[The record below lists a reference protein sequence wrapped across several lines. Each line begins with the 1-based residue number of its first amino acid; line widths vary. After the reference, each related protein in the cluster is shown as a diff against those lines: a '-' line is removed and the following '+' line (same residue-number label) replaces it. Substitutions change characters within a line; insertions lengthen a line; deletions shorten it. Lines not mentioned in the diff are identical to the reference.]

1 MDYFRDNRIINS
13 IVRIKVV
20 GVGGG
25 GNSVLMRL
33 AEERIP
39 GIELLGVNT
48 DTAQLSRLQQMG
60 IPTLPIGTTITR
72 GRGTGGSAKT
82 GAEAAMLDK
91 NVIARELRDVDLVF
105 ITAGLGS
112 GVGTGAAPI
121 VSQIA
126 HNLGILTIGVV
137 TAPFSFEGKR
147 KMQTAE
153 VGIRQLKA
161 SLDGLLVI
169 HNDNLM
175 KLEGNRR
182 LSLADSFKAADN
194 VLRHAIIG
202 ISELILTPGVI
213 NVDFADVTSIF
224 RQSDSSDAII
234 GIGTDERGSAVEAVK
249 SAIASPLI
257 ERSLDGARAIL
268 INITGGESMSLVA
281 VSDASQYIYDHTHPN
296 VNIIFGTV
304 VDKSLGES
312 IRVTLVATD
321 FADSVAVRSGSS
333 GCFGEAVREMPAAGA
348 KSETG
353 APEMSNTQLSKVISG
368 ATTVEEAAQE
378 KKGAGGIDVPDFLS
392 RGANKGSDF
401 PQFTWKR

>member
-224 RQSDSSDAII
+224 RQSDS
-234 GIGTDERGSAVEAVK
+234 
-249 SAIASPLI
+249 
-257 ERSLDGARAIL
+257 
-268 INITGGESMSLVA
+268 
-281 VSDASQYIYDHTHPN
+281 
-296 VNIIFGTV
+296 
-304 VDKSLGES
+304 
-312 IRVTLVATD
+312 
-321 FADSVAVRSGSS
+321 
-333 GCFGEAVREMPAAGA
+333 
-348 KSETG
+348 
-353 APEMSNTQLSKVISG
+353 
-368 ATTVEEAAQE
+368 
-378 KKGAGGIDVPDFLS
+378 
-392 RGANKGSDF
+392 
-401 PQFTWKR
+401 